1 MELMAIIVIAVGLS
15 MDAFAVSV
23 VTGAAYKEL
32 HVRHTLRMAGFFGA
46 FQAFMPAVGY
56 LAGLT
61 VRQYISSFD
70 HWVAFGILAAVGLK
84 MIYESFKIKSASS
97 AEQSSARH
105 GETSLASRRSRGPKG
120 GAERQAPNPANL
132 VVLLALAVATSIDA
146 LAVGITLSLITHAIA
161 AAVVIIGVVTFG
173 LSCTGVYI
181 GKRFGHFFESAI
193 EAIGG
198 LVLIGLG
205 VKIMLQHVLA

>member
-1 MELMAIIVIAVGLS
+1 MELLTIITIAVGLA
-15 MDAFAVSV
+15 MDTFAVSI
-23 VTGAAYKEL
+23 VTGAAYKQL
-32 HVRHTLRMAGFFGA
+32 HIRHTLRMAGFFGG

-61 VRQYISSFD
+61 FRQYISSFD

-84 MIYESFKIKSASS
+84 MIYESFKIK
-97 AEQSSARH
+97 
-105 GETSLASRRSRGPKG
+105 
-120 GAERQAPNPANL
+120 AERRTPNPANL
-132 VVLLALAVATSIDA
+132 MVLLALAVATSIDA

-161 AAVVIIGVVTFG
+161 EAIIIIGVVTFG
-173 LSCTGVYI
+173 LSCAGVSI
-181 GKRFGHFFESAI
+181 GKKFGHFFESGI

-205 VKIMLQHVLA
+205 LKIVLQHVLA

>member
-1 MELMAIIVIAVGLS
+1 MELLTIIAIAVGLS

-23 VTGAAYKEL
+23 VTGAAHKEL
-32 HVRHTLRMAGFFGA
+32 HVRHTLRMAGFFGG

-56 LAGLT
+56 IAGLT

-84 MIYESFKIKSASS
+84 MIYESFKIK
-97 AEQSSARH
+97 E
-105 GETSLASRRSRGPKG
+105 
-120 GAERQAPNPANL
+120 ERQALHPANL
-132 VVLLALAVATSIDA
+132 AMLLALAVATSIDA

-161 AAVVIIGVVTFG
+161 AAIVIIGVVTFG

-181 GKRFGHFFESAI
+181 GKKFGHFFESGI